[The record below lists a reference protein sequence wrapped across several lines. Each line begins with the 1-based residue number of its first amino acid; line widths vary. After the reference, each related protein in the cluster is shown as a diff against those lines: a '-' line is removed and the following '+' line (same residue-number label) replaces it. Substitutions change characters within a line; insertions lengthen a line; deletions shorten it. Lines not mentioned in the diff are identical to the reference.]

1 MIIDKNIDEGRP
13 FDWGKTSKEYAKYRD
28 IYPKQL
34 FDELIKL
41 GVGKKGSDW
50 LDLGTGTG
58 VLPRQLA
65 YLGANIIATDI
76 SEEQIEEAKILSKNY
91 KNISYSVSSAEDIEY
106 PSGTFDV
113 ITACQ
118 CFFYFDPDIIV
129 PKIKK
134 MLKKDGIFVK
144 IWMSYLKEDEL
155 ARKSF
160 GLVKKINSEYHGGG
174 AAIKDLKTH
183 YFANPCE
190 NILRVDIPFTRES
203 WHGRMMASRGVMASM
218 NEKQV
223 KQYEKEHLEMLKEYP
238 EEFTVGHVVFI
249 TSYRM

>member
-76 SEEQIEEAKILSKNY
+76 SEGQIEEAKILSKNY

-174 AAIKDLKTH
+174 VAIKDLKTH

-218 NEKQV
+218 NEQQV

-238 EEFTVGHVVFI
+238 EEFKVGHVVFI

>member
-134 MLKKDGIFVK
+134 MLKKD
-144 IWMSYLKEDEL
+144 
-155 ARKSF
+155 
-160 GLVKKINSEYHGGG
+160 
-174 AAIKDLKTH
+174 T
-183 YFANPCE
+183 
-190 NILRVDIPFTRES
+190 
-203 WHGRMMASRGVMASM
+203 
-218 NEKQV
+218 
-223 KQYEKEHLEMLKEYP
+223 
-238 EEFTVGHVVFI
+238 I
-249 TSYRM
+249 TIRD